1 METTVKKRHRRT
13 AEERLAD
20 LEAKRQQMEM
30 RLREQLAKIEAQKR
44 SLQEN
49 PRLRREREAQRR
61 ALMDR
66 IQRLVPEWEP
76 AQILAAVAEVR
87 DHSGGNV
94 AQLEALKQRGE
105 QLMQELKP
113 KRGRK
118 PRAARQ
124 V

>member
-20 LEAKRQQMEM
+20 LEAKRQQTEM

-61 ALMDR
+61 ALLDR
-66 IQRLVPEWEP
+66 ITRLVPEWEP
-76 AQILAAVAEVR
+76 TQILAAVAEVR
-87 DHSGGNV
+87 DHSGGNE
-94 AQLEALKQRGE
+94 AQLQALKERGE

-118 PRAARQ
+118 PRAAL
-124 V
+124 

>member
-20 LEAKRQQMEM
+20 LEAKRQQTEM

-61 ALMDR
+61 ALLDR
-66 IQRLVPEWEP
+66 ITRLVPEWEP
-76 AQILAAVAEVR
+76 TQILAAVAEVR
-87 DHSGGNV
+87 DHSGGNA
-94 AQLEALKQRGE
+94 AQLQALKERGE

-118 PRAARQ
+118 PRAAL
-124 V
+124 

>member
-1 METTVKKRHRRT
+1 MEPTVKKRHRRT

-20 LEAKRQQMEM
+20 LEAKRQQTEM

-61 ALMDR
+61 ALLDR
-66 IQRLVPEWEP
+66 ITRLVPEWEP
-76 AQILAAVAEVR
+76 TQILAAVAEVR
-87 DHSGGNV
+87 DHSGGNE
-94 AQLEALKQRGE
+94 AQLQALKERGE

-118 PRAARQ
+118 PRAAL
-124 V
+124 